1 MLCILLFK
9 KKDENFIP
17 FRYKVNIMILKKE
30 NVWDYPRPAICQKHK
45 GIIEVIVDNKTI
57 AKTNNALRVIE
68 TSHPPTYYF
77 PPEDVV
83 MNLLKKN
90 KSNSFCEWNGIANY
104 IDLHLDKIKILNIG
118 WFYKSPKTEFQPIKD
133 YISFYASKAEK
144 CIVNGE
150 IVKKQEGEFYGG
162 WITKN
167 LTGPFKGAKGTS
179 FW

>member
-1 MLCILLFK
+1 MS
-9 KKDENFIP
+9 
-17 FRYKVNIMILKKE
+17 LKKE
-30 NVWDYPRPAICQKHK
+30 NVWDYPRPAICEPHK
-45 GIIEVIVDNKTI
+45 GTIEVITYNKTI
-57 AKTNNALRVIE
+57 AKTNNAIRVIE

-77 PPEDVV
+77 PPEDVA

-90 KSNSFCEWNGIANY
+90 NSNSFCEWKGTADY
-104 IDLHLDKIKILNIG
+104 LDLHLDKIKILNIG
-118 WFYKSPKTEFQPIKD
+118 WFYNFPKKEFQSIKN

-150 IVKKQEGEFYGG
+150 LVKKQEGEFYGG

-167 LTGPFKGAKGTS
+167 LIGPFKGAFGTS

>member
-1 MLCILLFK
+1 M
-9 KKDENFIP
+9 N
-17 FRYKVNIMILKKE
+17 LKKE

-45 GIIEVIVDNKTI
+45 GTIEVIVDNKTI
-57 AKTNNALRVIE
+57 AKTNNAMRVIE

-90 KSNSFCEWNGIANY
+90 KSNSFCEWKGIANY
-104 IDLHLDKIKILNIG
+104 VDLHLDKIKILNIG

-150 IVKKQEGEFYGG
+150 LVKKQEGEFYGG

-167 LTGPFKGAKGTS
+167 LTGPFKGAIGTS

>member
-1 MLCILLFK
+1 MKLTGIFNPNDHFMLQQVIDKTGEEGWIARK
-9 KKDENFIP
+9 K
-17 FRYKVNIMILKKE
+17 
-30 NVWDYPRPAICQKHK
+30 
-45 GIIEVIVDNKTI
+45 
-57 AKTNNALRVIE
+57 AL
-68 TSHPPTYYF
+68 
-77 PPEDVV
+77 
-83 MNLLKKN
+83 
-90 KSNSFCEWNGIANY
+90 
-104 IDLHLDKIKILNIG
+104 
-118 WFYKSPKTEFQPIKD
+118 KD

>member
-1 MLCILLFK
+1 MTL
-9 KKDENFIP
+9 N
-17 FRYKVNIMILKKE
+17 KE
-30 NVWDYPRPAICQKHK
+30 NVWDYPRPAICQPHK
-45 GIIEVIVDNKTI
+45 GIIKVIVDNKII
-57 AKTNNALRVIE
+57 AKTNNAFRVIE

-77 PPEDVV
+77 PPSDVNV
-83 MNLLKKN
+83 NLLKKN
-90 KSNSFCEWNGIANY
+90 KKNSFCEWKGTANY
-104 IDLHLDKIKILNIG
+104 VDLYMGEIKIFNIG
-118 WFYKSPKTEFQPIKD
+118 WFYKSPKKDFQSIKG